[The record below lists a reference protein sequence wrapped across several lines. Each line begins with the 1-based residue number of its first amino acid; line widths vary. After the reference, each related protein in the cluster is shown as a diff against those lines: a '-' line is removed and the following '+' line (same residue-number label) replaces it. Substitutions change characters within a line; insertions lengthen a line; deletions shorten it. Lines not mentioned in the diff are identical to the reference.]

1 MTQCAHGEFLNRT
14 ADVHLGAVLTL
25 SVLVPHA
32 AMHPCS
38 SWWRKA
44 EGGRAPRAQH
54 THSPLSPSSAHT
66 PFYLQT
72 AHTLCTSIC
81 CRCDLLWIGLGELCA
96 NGMADFNS
104 CSLAAV
110 SSIKNALFTKPAIT
124 WTAQKKESN
133 ILMSQ
138 LENQKCVVLA
148 QCQAAASSS

>member
-1 MTQCAHGEFLNRT
+1 M
-14 ADVHLGAVLTL
+14 HLGAVLTF

-38 SWWRKA
+38 SWWRK
-44 EGGRAPRAQH
+44 GGRAPRAQH
-54 THSPLSPSSAHT
+54 THSPLSPRSAHT

-124 WTAQKKESN
+124 WTAQKKNQISSCHSLKIRNVLSLHSAKQPLPLPES
-133 ILMSQ
+133 SQ
-138 LENQKCVVLA
+138 EQV
-148 QCQAAASSS
+148 QGSWW